1 MLVDKGIQ
9 QQQQKPKP
17 RHRRRGRARG
27 RYCGL
32 LTCRWPSPRPTTPTT
47 TPPPR
52 SASPRTWQRTRSRA
66 QGSTRAGC
74 WSSSPASTH
83 GRATSGHPPL
93 HHRRRRQKAPMPGTP
108 LDEGCAGVKD
118 AALPR
123 TPVLPPRWRCG
134 GNRGSRGLP
143 SRLCRD
149 RNEPKRGRGRGRRKR
164 TALSSESR
172 ANLGAL
178 SRPEAPLAPLA
189 STRESGRRRQ
199 RSLCSGSLSRNGPDP
214 GRRKRRRRGAAAARG
229 SRAAPRVLRPEIRP
243 RGSRREVVS

>member
-1 MLVDKGIQ
+1 
-9 QQQQKPKP
+9 
-17 RHRRRGRARG
+17 
-27 RYCGL
+27 
-32 LTCRWPSPRPTTPTT
+32 
-47 TPPPR
+47 
-52 SASPRTWQRTRSRA
+52 
-66 QGSTRAGC
+66 
-74 WSSSPASTH
+74 
-83 GRATSGHPPL
+83 
-93 HHRRRRQKAPMPGTP
+93 MPGTP
-108 LDEGCAGVKD
+108 SDEGCAGVKD

-134 GNRGSRGLP
+134 GKRGSRGLP

-178 SRPEAPLAPLA
+178 TRPEAPLAPLA

-214 GRRKRRRRGAAAARG
+214 GRRKRRRHGAAAARG